1 MSRSWSSGQAA
12 ALVAA
17 ASVPSGYA
25 WLRWKHPSLMHDLE
39 IFYRLK
45 IGQRAMEKLLQSQ
58 ITFLDIFEKHANERP
73 GQPCILYEEEMYTYA
88 EVAWNANRTARWIR
102 GSEPALK
109 KGDVV
114 CVLLYNGPTFVW
126 TMLGLM
132 KLGVVASF
140 INFNLKGAAL
150 LHCIQVSNPKKLLI
164 GSGNAISFWFSLN
177 FLK

>member
-1 MSRSWSSGQAA
+1 MELWSGSCLGSRRLCSIGLRVAPLEASESDAWPWDLLPFEDWTKSHGKATSISNYLLRYIRKTRKRAPRPAA
-12 ALVAA
+12 
-17 ASVPSGYA
+17 
-25 WLRWKHPSLMHDLE
+25 
-39 IFYRLK
+39 
-45 IGQRAMEKLLQSQ
+45 
-58 ITFLDIFEKHANERP
+58 
-73 GQPCILYEEEMYTYA
+73 CILYEEEMYTYA

-150 LHCIQVSNPKKLLI
+150 LHCIRVSNPKKLLI

>member
-1 MSRSWSSGQAA
+1 MSRTRSSGQAA

-25 WLRWKHPSLMHDLE
+25 WLRWKHPTLAHDLD
-39 IFYRLK
+39 FYFRLK
-45 IGQRAMEKLLQSQ
+45 LAQKTIQGLVQSST
-58 ITFLDIFEKHANERP
+58 IILDIFAKHANERP
-73 GQPCILYEEEMYTYA
+73 SQPCILYEDEMYTYA

-140 INFNLKGAAL
+140 INFNPKGAAL
-150 LHCIQVSNPKKLLI
+150 LHCIRVSKSNKLI
-164 GSGNAISFWFSLN
+164 FGSGNF
-177 FLK
+177 